1 MTYSKT
7 RRPPELACAMILPG
21 ASATLW
27 CLAPF
32 LFRDGTLMA
41 SERQRA
47 ANSRN
52 GRKGGPKTLAQAH
65 WRSLRSRR
73 IETGILNI
81 TAAVECIRARE
92 IVEDCLDH

>member
-1 MTYSKT
+1 
-7 RRPPELACAMILPG
+7 
-21 ASATLW
+21 
-27 CLAPF
+27 
-32 LFRDGTLMA
+32 MA